1 MVSFHTTRAP
11 TARPRRMGGT
21 MALFLDEQNIAG
33 LLTMD
38 DALAAIEDV
47 FREDGMGRVASVPR
61 TREPLNKGI
70 LRIAAAVLNHRGYY
84 GVRVSSTTLSGRNT
98 GRLFCL
104 YKEDSAELCAVID
117 ALAIGAF
124 RTGAASGVATRH
136 LARPDAKT
144 LGIIGAGR
152 QAATQADAIVRV
164 RPIERIRVF
173 SRAPERREA
182 FCADLRTRLGV
193 QANAV
198 DTAEQAVVGS
208 DIVVTATTA
217 TAPVLLGRW
226 LAPGTHVN
234 AIGAHYEHRRELD
247 CDAVA
252 RANVIATDDLEQARH
267 DAMDLI
273 HPAAEG
279 LLDWQTVRT
288 IGAVVASPQS
298 ARRSPD
304 DITLFKSLGV
314 TMGDVALGIQA
325 YERAVERGIG
335 LALPALAGRPG
346 CDAPAST

>member
-1 MVSFHTTRAP
+1 
-11 TARPRRMGGT
+11 
-21 MALFLDEQNIAG
+21 MALFLDEHSIAG

-61 TREPLNKGI
+61 TREPLSKGI

-84 GVRVSSTTLSGRNT
+84 GVRIASTTVSGRNT

-104 YKEDSAELCAVID
+104 YKEDTAELCAVID
-117 ALAIGAF
+117 ALAMGVF

-173 SRAPERREA
+173 SRSPDRREA
-182 FCADLRTRLGV
+182 FCADLRARLGV

-198 DTAEQAVVGS
+198 ETAEQAVVGA

-217 TAPVLLGRW
+217 TTPVLHGRW
-226 LAPGTHVN
+226 LAPGMHVN

-247 CDAVA
+247 CTAVA
-252 RANVIATDDLEQARH
+252 RADVIATDDLEQARRE
-267 DAMDLI
+267 AMDLVQ
-273 HPAAEG
+273 PAAEG
-279 LLDWQTVRT
+279 LLDWQKVRT
-288 IGAVVASPQS
+288 IGSVVASPQS
-298 ARRSPD
+298 ARRSPN

-314 TMGDVALGIQA
+314 AMEDVALGIRA
-325 YERAVERGIG
+325 YETAVGQGVG
-335 LALPALAGRPG
+335 LALPALTGRGG
-346 CDAPAST
+346 CDATAST